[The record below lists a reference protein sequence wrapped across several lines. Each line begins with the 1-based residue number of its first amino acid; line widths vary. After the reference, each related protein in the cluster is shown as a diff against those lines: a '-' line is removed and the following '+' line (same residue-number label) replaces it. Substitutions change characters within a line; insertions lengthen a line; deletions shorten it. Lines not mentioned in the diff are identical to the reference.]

1 MIGVVDVGGGLR
13 GIYGAGVFDYC
24 MDHNIHF
31 DYGIGVSA
39 GSANIFSFAAGQ
51 KGRNYH
57 YFIDY
62 SFRPEY
68 MSLGNLIRKG
78 SYLDMDYIYGT
89 LYNASG
95 ERPLDYP
102 AIARSDMI
110 LKAVATNALTGM
122 PTYFSKEDLHQDDY
136 DIIKASC
143 SIPVVNR
150 PYMIHGIPYYD
161 GGISDPVPVRKAFQ
175 DGCDRV
181 VLILTKPLDF
191 SPAPVKN
198 SFFSHFIEKQY
209 PLSAQLVRSRN
220 HLYQSQLR
228 ELRQDVQDGRL
239 LIIAPKTIYG
249 MKTLTKDKKI
259 LHQLYLDG
267 MADAACIS
275 RFLRSE

>member
-1 MIGVVDVGGGLR
+1 
-13 GIYGAGVFDYC
+13 
-24 MDHNIHF
+24 
-31 DYGIGVSA
+31 
-39 GSANIFSFAAGQ
+39 
-51 KGRNYH
+51 
-57 YFIDY
+57 
-62 SFRPEY
+62 
-68 MSLGNLIRKG
+68 
-78 SYLDMDYIYGT
+78 
-89 LYNASG
+89 
-95 ERPLDYP
+95 
-102 AIARSDMI
+102 
-110 LKAVATNALTGM
+110 
-122 PTYFSKEDLHQDDY
+122 
-136 DIIKASC
+136 
-143 SIPVVNR
+143 
-150 PYMIHGIPYYD
+150 MIHGVPYYD

-191 SPAPVKN
+191 APAPVKN

-209 PLSAQLVRSRN
+209 PLSAQRVRSRN